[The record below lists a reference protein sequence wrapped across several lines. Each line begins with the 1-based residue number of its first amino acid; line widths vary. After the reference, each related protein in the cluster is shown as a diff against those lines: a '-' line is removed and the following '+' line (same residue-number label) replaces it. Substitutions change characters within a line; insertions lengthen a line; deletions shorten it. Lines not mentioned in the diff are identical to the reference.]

1 MAGVFDKN
9 KNLCD
14 SKRPGELGFEYG
26 TSEMLTAQ
34 DLTDGV
40 YEDPHDLRHMAS
52 DYPSN
57 RGSSMLKDHHGG
69 HNPAKAFTSKGAVGK
84 EFNADGAIGQVP
96 QKIGGAFDKNGSIG
110 KQFTDKGAIGGT
122 TDKVL
127 GEK

>member
-57 RGSSMLKDHHGG
+57 RVCTFSYLD
-69 HNPAKAFTSKGAVGK
+69 
-84 EFNADGAIGQVP
+84 
-96 QKIGGAFDKNGSIG
+96 SI
-110 KQFTDKGAIGGT
+110 KLTIFI
-122 TDKVL
+122 
-127 GEK
+127 